1 MSTSTAA
8 EIAVKIKVYG
18 AEKLKQSLDYAGTM
32 GESFASKLSSK
43 LTGMFAAAAVGA
55 MVFDKIGEAMSK
67 NMATAKQIGSLSTR
81 FHIDPKQVHSLMM
94 AANDAGVAVRTLL
107 QGMKTLGTYASKAIV
122 DPNKAS
128 VFKQMGMDMSKL
140 SDIAKKPAA
149 SLADISQGLMRISNE
164 NDRQRV
170 GQQLLGRQY
179 QQMLPLIEKLGTDA
193 RARAEYLDNENAMTK
208 EQVEMNKEVAR
219 MQSQLNNQWE
229 KLIANLTP
237 IALVLTGMVNTIAG
251 MVGWVIKLGGAWEV
265 YVKGAQHEAQS
276 SLLTKE
282 REIRSSIKN
291 GTLSKE
297 DAALLEK
304 NGNNVEEFVYA
315 KLRAHAKKENITFNS
330 VTNALVS
337 GGLTNVEV
345 SDNEGLITDS
355 SKQKGQR
362 SYMETFS
369 KEGNVRVKAAKAKAE
384 ERQRVIA
391 EELAAKRAAL
401 KAQYDKDI
409 EDGGDSYIDTKGL
422 TEEEIREKKDRHIRV
437 THDTYTSKLKELHDS
452 GRVRMDKAGVMTKED
467 FVDSG
472 DVSKGVSDQVKLS
485 GEAYQKDYDKW
496 LGELKAKY
504 AQWGQG
510 TAAMMKGIGLD
521 YHFNHKTGKI
531 ESGKGEQAQM
541 RDRLIKVE
549 DTEKLDKEAKED
561 KARDKQVRRAE
572 RHAKS
577 KLKGVELAEDQLSDA
592 KEDEQEDTEEHSKAK
607 DKLDTSKVVLA
618 DAKKQAEDARK
629 ASEHLRFRRDVLGD
643 KKVDEMMIQTADEQ
657 VNTAEL
663 NEKSAESDV
672 RKRLKEEH
680 DANMQRI
687 KSVDAVTQAEKALI
701 AAKEQAWL
709 KEKKSQDDLYKDKK
723 DYEKEHLDQKYQD
736 MKHAGKSDIEILE
749 EKFTDS
755 VKAYEAEFTRAET
768 EVAEID
774 ARRGERQDE
783 ENMLAEQEGRM
794 AETIEETDAEKER
807 KKVLREGVDTARKST
822 VGALNALGDTW
833 KPGQAVVSDLGKLG
847 GGGAVQFGG
856 ANPVDEIKKTNKWL
870 ELIYREKTTRA
881 SFTGSDAVP
890 DFGRPEAPAA
900 PTYTA
905 STPTR

>member
-1 MSTSTAA
+1 MTTAA

-18 AEKLKQSLDYAGTM
+18 ADKLKQSLDYAGTM
-32 GESFASKLSSK
+32 GESFANKLSSK
-43 LTGMFAAAAVGA
+43 LTGMFAAVAVGA

-67 NMATAKQIGSLSTR
+67 NMATAKQIGSLSTK
-81 FHIDPKQVHSLMM
+81 FHIDPKQVHSLMI

-107 QGMKTLGTYASKAIV
+107 QGMKTLGNYASKAIV

-128 VFKQMGMDMSKL
+128 VFKQMGMDMNKL
-140 SDIAKKPAA
+140 ADIAKKPAA
-149 SLADISQGLMRISNE
+149 SLGEISVGLMRISND
-164 NDRQRV
+164 NDRARV

-193 RARAEYLDNENAMTK
+193 RARAEYMNNENAMTA

-219 MQSQLNNQWE
+219 VQSQLNNQWE

-251 MVGWVIKLGGAWEV
+251 MVGWVIKLGGAWDV
-265 YVKGAQHEAQS
+265 YVKGAQHDAQS
-276 SLLTKE
+276 SLLSKE
-282 REIRSSIKN
+282 VQIRNSIKN
-291 GTLSKE
+291 GTLSSE
-297 DAALLEK
+297 DAKLLEK

-315 KLRAHAKKENITFNS
+315 KLQAHAKKEKNTA
-330 VTNALVS
+330 NAVVGNFATL
-337 GGLTNVEV
+337 GLSAVELE
-345 SDNEGLITDS
+345 DNKGFFADS
-355 SKQKGQR
+355 ATQEGQR
-362 SYMETFS
+362 KYMEKFS
-369 KEGNVRVKAAKAKAE
+369 KEGNVRVKAAKGKAD
-384 ERQRVIA
+384 ERQRVVA
-391 EELAAKRAAL
+391 EELAAGRASL

-422 TEEEIREKKDRHIRV
+422 TEEEIKEKKDRHMRV
-437 THDTYTSKLKELHDS
+437 THETYTSKLKELHDS
-452 GRVRMDKAGVMTKED
+452 GRVRMDKAGVIKKED

-504 AQWGQG
+504 AQWGEG
-510 TAAMMKGIGLD
+510 TAAMMKGLGMD
-521 YHFNHKTGKI
+521 YHYNHKTGKI
-531 ESGKGEQAQM
+531 ESGKSEQKVM
-541 RDRLIKVE
+541 RDNLIKME
-549 DTEKLDKEAKED
+549 DTEKLEKEAKED
-561 KARDKQVRRAE
+561 KARDKQVRRAD
-572 RHAKS
+572 RHSKN
-577 KLKGVELAEDQLSDA
+577 KLKGVDLAEDQLTDA
-592 KEDEQEDTEEHSKAK
+592 EEDKQEDAEEHGKAK
-607 DKLDTSKVVLA
+607 AKLDTSKVILE
-618 DAKKQAEDARK
+618 DAKKQAVDARK
-629 ASEHLRFRRDVLGD
+629 ASEDLRYRRDVVGD
-643 KKVDEMMIQTADEQ
+643 KKVDEMMIKTADEQ
-657 VNTAEL
+657 VNTAEQ

-736 MKHAGKSDIEILE
+736 MKHSGKSDIEILE
-749 EKFTDS
+749 EKFSDS
-755 VKAYEAEFTRAET
+755 VKAYEAEFIRGEDET
-768 EVAEID
+768 AEID
-774 ARRGERQDE
+774 ANRGIRQGE
-783 ENMLAEQEGRM
+783 EDMLAEQEGRM
-794 AETIEETDAEKER
+794 AETIDFTDAEKER
-807 KKVLREGVDTARKST
+807 KKALREGVDNARKST
-822 VGALNALGDTW
+822 TGALNALGDTW

-847 GGGAVQFGG
+847 GGAAAQFGG
-856 ANPVDEIKKTNKWL
+856 SNPVDEIKKTNKWL

-881 SFTGSDAVP
+881 SFAGGDGVP
-890 DFGRPEAPAA
+890 NFGRPEDAA

>member
-1 MSTSTAA
+1 MTTAA

-67 NMATAKQIGSLSTR
+67 NMATAKQIGSLSTK
-81 FHIDPKQVHSLMM
+81 FHIDPKQVHSLMI

-107 QGMKTLGTYASKAIV
+107 QGMKTLGNYASKAIV

-128 VFKQMGMDMSKL
+128 VFKQMGMDMTKL
-140 SDIAKKPAA
+140 ADIAKKPAA
-149 SLADISQGLMRISNE
+149 SLGEISVGLMRISND
-164 NDRQRV
+164 NDRARV

-193 RARAEYLDNENAMTK
+193 RARAEYMNNENAMTA

-251 MVGWVIKLGGAWEV
+251 MVGWVIKLGGAWDV

-276 SLLTKE
+276 SLLMKE

-315 KLRAHAKKENITFNS
+315 KLQAHAKKEKT
-330 VTNALVS
+330 TANAVVGNFATL
-337 GGLTNVEV
+337 GLSAVEL
-345 SDNEGLITDS
+345 SDNEGFFADS
-355 SKQKGQR
+355 ATQEGQR
-362 SYMETFS
+362 KYMEKFS
-369 KEGNVRVKAAKAKAE
+369 KEGNVRVKAAKAKAD

-391 EELAAKRAAL
+391 EELASKRASL

-422 TEEEIREKKDRHIRV
+422 TEDEIKEKKDRHMRV
-437 THDTYTSKLKELHDS
+437 VHETYTSKLKELHDS
-452 GRVRMDKAGVMTKED
+452 GRVRMDKAGVIKKED

-504 AQWGQG
+504 AQWGEG
-510 TAAMMKGIGLD
+510 TAAMMKGIGMD
-521 YHFNHKTGKI
+521 YHFNHKTGRI
-531 ESGKGEQAQM
+531 ESGKSEQNVM
-541 RDRLIKVE
+541 RDKLIKME

-561 KARDKQVRRAE
+561 KARDKQVRRAD
-572 RHAKS
+572 RHSKN
-577 KLKGVELAEDQLSDA
+577 KLKGVDLAEDQLSDA
-592 KEDEQEDTEEHSKAK
+592 KEDEQEDSEEHAKSKA
-607 DKLDTSKVVLA
+607 KLDTSKVVLE
-618 DAKKQAEDARK
+618 DAKKQAADARK
-629 ASEHLRFRRDVLGD
+629 ASEDLRYRRDVLGD
-643 KKVDEMMIQTADEQ
+643 KKVDEMMIKTADEQ
-657 VNTAEL
+657 VNTAEQ

-680 DANMQRI
+680 EANMQRI

-749 EKFTDS
+749 EKFGDS
-755 VKAYEAEFTRAET
+755 VKAYEAEFIHAEDET
-768 EVAEID
+768 AEID
-774 ARRGERQDE
+774 ANRGIRQGE
-783 ENMLAEQEGRM
+783 EDMLAEQEGRM
-794 AETIEETDAEKER
+794 AETIDFTDAEKER
-807 KKVLREGVDTARKST
+807 KKALREGVDNARKGT
-822 VGALNALGDTW
+822 IGALNALGDTW

-856 ANPVDEIKKTNKWL
+856 SNPVDEIKKTNKWL

-881 SFTGSDAVP
+881 SFAGGDGVP
-890 DFGRPEAPAA
+890 NFGRPETEVAP